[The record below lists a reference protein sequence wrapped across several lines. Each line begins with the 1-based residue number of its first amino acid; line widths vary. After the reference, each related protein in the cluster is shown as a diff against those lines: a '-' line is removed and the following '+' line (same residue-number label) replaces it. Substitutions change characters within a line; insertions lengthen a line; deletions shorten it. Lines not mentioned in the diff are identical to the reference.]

1 VVVGPYPVV
10 VRLHAIAAANW
21 RVIDGEFAARG
32 INPLTLRPDR
42 FCHLIWYWA
51 IQRIPAEDVDQW
63 VADMEKPLP
72 TATPK
77 KRKPTQRELDLEA
90 EGFMALYAQVNA
102 T

>member
-1 VVVGPYPVV
+1 
-10 VRLHAIAAANW
+10 
-21 RVIDGEFAARG
+21 
-32 INPLTLRPDR
+32 
-42 FCHLIWYWA
+42 
-51 IQRIPAEDVDQW
+51 
-63 VADMEKPLP
+63 MEKPLP